1 MALQDAG
8 GLYTNPVLENIEVT
22 DGSLTFGLEMI
33 EKADWIGITNI
44 KLSYIGLLGIDKLKV
59 SLEEARLCRLP
70 LMSQWL
76 IGRLVR
82 P

>member
-1 MALQDAG
+1 
-8 GLYTNPVLENIEVT
+8 
-22 DGSLTFGLEMI
+22 MI

-59 SLEEARLCRLP
+59 SLEEARMALQAAFDVAVADRKIGKAMKAKVEE
-70 LMSQWL
+70 LMAST
-76 IGRLVR
+76 G